1 MLDPDRYE
9 IHVIASDSTNYQ
21 FGIERVRQIQ
31 NTEMCKQWDHEIYVD
46 PTKHLSP
53 ATAYAKARE
62 AIKALEQYEYLNKI
76 QFHLGSFVNG
86 QPKYALR
93 ADIKDSIQF
102 LKEIQHVGNRTD
114 PSFL

>member
-1 MLDPDRYE
+1 MLDPDKYE
-9 IHVIASDSTNYQ
+9 IHIICDNTNYQ
-21 FGIERVRQIQ
+21 FGIERIRQIQ
-31 NTEMCKQWDHEIYVD
+31 KTEMCKQWNHEIYVD
-46 PTKHLSP
+46 PTKYPSP

-62 AIKALEQYEYLNKI
+62 AIKTLEQSQYLNKI
-76 QFHLGSFVNG
+76 QFHLGTFVNG
-86 QPKYALR
+86 KPKYALR